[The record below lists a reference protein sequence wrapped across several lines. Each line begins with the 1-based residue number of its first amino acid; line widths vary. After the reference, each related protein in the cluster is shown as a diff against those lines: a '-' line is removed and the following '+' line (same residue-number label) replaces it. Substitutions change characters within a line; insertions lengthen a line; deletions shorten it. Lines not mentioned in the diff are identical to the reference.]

1 MNIQEGPRPVQ
12 GRPVEL
18 QLPTPPPVFFQ
29 IISNTCAK
37 INLTTYFSEIKHS
50 IT

>member
-18 QLPTPPPVFFQ
+18 QLPRPPPVRVFPDNQ
-29 IISNTCAK
+29 HQM
-37 INLTTYFSEIKHS
+37 Y
-50 IT
+50 